1 MIEARLKVKEW
12 GPKAVEYLQRETE
25 KQQEQ
30 SKKNSLLW
38 AEYKLKSEGLAE
50 VDEAKVCKDEV
61 QWSMSFAQS
70 FSRPTSLKSL
80 AGSAI

>member
-1 MIEARLKVKEW
+1 MSTLSQKKYALK
-12 GPKAVEYLQRETE
+12 QFTRETE

-50 VDEAKVCKDEV
+50 VDEMKACKEEV
-61 QWSMSFAQS
+61 QQSMSFTQS
-70 FSRPTSLKSL
+70 FFKAYKLEVLGEFGK
-80 AGSAI
+80 IK